1 MAELIPLIPQ
11 ITLVLLAVL
20 VAACLILAFRLPRR
34 NDTQK
39 ADTVAE
45 LAALQERISARD
57 ADLTNHKQII
67 EDSYQKLSLEQA
79 SSIALR
85 ERISHLETLLQQE
98 RKQHEDKL
106 LVLQNAREQ
115 MSLELHKAREQMNLE
130 FRNLANEIL
139 EQKGKSFGE
148 TSRIHIQELLKPLG
162 EKIQL
167 FEKKVEDTYDKESKQ
182 RFALEKEIKTL
193 FELNSRISVDAIN
206 LTKALKGESKTQ
218 GVWGEV
224 ILERVLEKSGLEKGR
239 EYDIQVSL
247 KDASGRLRQP
257 DVVVHLPDKKDVI
270 IDSKVSL
277 TAYEGYY
284 SAADDELRGQHLKQ
298 HIQSIRTHI
307 RLLSEKN
314 YQNLQT
320 LKSLDYVLLFLP
332 VEAAFTLAIQE
343 DERLFTE
350 AFEQNIILV
359 GPSTLLAT
367 LRTIHNIWRLE
378 YQSKNALDIAK
389 RAGSLYDKFVAFT
402 QDLEEVG
409 KRIDQSQHAYELA
422 HNKLM
427 SGRGN
432 LVTSVEK
439 LKTLGA
445 RASKQL
451 AEHLLEE
458 TIEESIEE
466 SIQESIE
473 ESTKLA
479 ASSSLQTE
487 EAEDSA
493 VEAKQD
499 D

>member
-1 MAELIPLIPQ
+1 MAELIPTM
-11 ITLVLLAVL
+11 TLVLLGIL
-20 VAACLILAFRLPRR
+20 VALCLVLIVRLPRKSSAA
-34 NDTQK
+34 NTDT
-39 ADTVAE
+39 AAE
-45 LAALQERISARD
+45 LAVLQERLSAKE
-57 ADLTNHKQII
+57 ADIHQ
-67 EDSYQKLSLEQA
+67 QKLQLDESLKNLSLERE
-79 SSIALR
+79 SSVALK
-85 ERISHLETLLQQE
+85 ERVSHLETLLQQE
-98 RKQHEDKL
+98 RLQQQEKL
-106 LVLQNAREQ
+106 ALMQN
-115 MSLELHKAREQMNLE
+115 AREQMNLE

-139 EQKGKSFGE
+139 EQKGRSFSE

-218 GVWGEV
+218 GIWGEV

-239 EYDIQVSL
+239 EYEIQVSL

-284 SAADDELRGQHLKQ
+284 SASDDETRAQFLKQ

-367 LRTIHNIWRLE
+367 LRTIHNIWRYE
-378 YQSKNALDIAK
+378 YQNKNAVEIAK
-389 RAGSLYDKFVAFT
+389 RAGLLYDKFVAFA

-432 LVTSVEK
+432 LVAGVEK

-451 AEHLLEE
+451 PEHLREETLEE
-458 TIEESIEE
+458 TSDMA
-466 SIQESIE
+466 
-473 ESTKLA
+473 STNA
-479 ASSSLQTE
+479 MQ
-487 EAEDSA
+487 AEGDTSE
-493 VEAKQD
+493 VKRD

>member
-1 MAELIPLIPQ
+1 MAELIPIM
-11 ITLVLLAVL
+11 TLVLLGILVVLCLALAVR
-20 VAACLILAFRLPRR
+20 FPRKS
-34 NDTQK
+34 NTLHSDT
-39 ADTVAE
+39 AAE
-45 LAALQERISARD
+45 LAVLQERISAKD
-57 ADLTNHKQII
+57 ADILQHQLQLQESHK
-67 EDSYQKLSLEQA
+67 KLSVERE
-79 SSIALR
+79 SCVALR
-85 ERISHLETLLQQE
+85 ERVSHLETLLQQE
-98 RKQHEDKL
+98 RLQQQEKL
-106 LVLQNAREQ
+106 ALIQN
-115 MSLELHKAREQMNLE
+115 AREQMNLE

-218 GVWGEV
+218 GIWGEV

-239 EYDIQVSL
+239 EYEIQVSL

-284 SAADDELRGQHLKQ
+284 STSDDEIRAQFLKQ

-350 AFEQNIILV
+350 AFLQNIILV

-367 LRTIHNIWRLE
+367 LRTIHNIWRYE
-378 YQSKNALDIAK
+378 YQSKNAMEIAK
-389 RAGSLYDKFVAFT
+389 RAGLLYDKFVAFT

-432 LVTSVEK
+432 LVAGVEK

-451 AEHLLEE
+451 PEHLLEE
-458 TIEESIEE
+458 TLEDTMDIAPGND
-466 SIQESIE
+466 
-473 ESTKLA
+473 T
-479 ASSSLQTE
+479 QTE
-487 EAEDSA
+487 GDPSE
-493 VEAKQD
+493 VKLD